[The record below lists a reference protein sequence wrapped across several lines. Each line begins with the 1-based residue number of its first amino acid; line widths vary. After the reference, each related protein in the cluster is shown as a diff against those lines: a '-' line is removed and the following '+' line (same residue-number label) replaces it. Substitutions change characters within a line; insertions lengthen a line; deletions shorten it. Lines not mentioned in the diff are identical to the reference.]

1 MRKIVFQMLFFYKIL
16 FIQSIYAEYKSYS
29 SLNLK
34 SEGILADIEG
44 ENRPFLPMLE
54 TLQLLSRKPSCF
66 RSTISSLLSTCEKSD
81 SDLHEDEKLVFAVK
95 LTLCELDTA
104 HIEIPEICR
113 QESSRQ
119 CVKELEKRPQWWTS
133 YSGYFRDITRICFYA
148 RTEVEKDQ
156 LLAIHRNLTYAQM
169 GLLRNLKLEMDDI
182 DLRLYEKYKMEQSWQ
197 KFQENMQHSMLLMQN
212 EIKKMEKVIKN
223 GLHGVEKI
231 IENSIVNRLNKIRL
245 SLDFSFGSIEGLLQK
260 ISYTSTVTDSL
271 SKTLKN
277 LTFSHNNLFS
287 SLSSI
292 EALQLKIGNGS
303 LSTIKSISNLVNK
316 RMDNLLDQ
324 IQELK
329 NTTKNAENYIYSWI
343 FSKIPLLFVCLIFL
357 FFPMYR
363 FAGTFLVISLYYLW
377 KKSMVFIGHLN
388 ILNFSSLLYILSN
401 IYSNVISFLAFL
413 TFVFFFVYVF
423 KKGYRKYNHRIPF
436 FYRFYF
442 RVFKTNQDTNRLRL
456 STINRTD
463 RDSQLETELSSTFP
477 PPPQHYKLFTDENLR
492 AFETNQYG
500 KIRDTC
506 FSDISGAANI
516 QDSTLAM
523 FFTPPKIPTKGSY
536 QCFHEYWKIPD
547 ELPSLTE
554 FGIPQLFD
562 TTNGPLNAQ
571 ERIAELKKMLKS
583 LLLNFL
589 ELVGIMGIAPEQF
602 VEKVEHIRI
611 LLLNMHHLINEYR
624 PHQARHTLCC
634 LVEKQVEN
642 EKKKLLDCQYTCN
655 YIKNI
660 LFMYKRILDPKPH
673 KDSQNKSEVKLD
685 SQVHDLRI
693 WSVIDQKIHIP
704 THLIQPFDSSVVL

>member
-1 MRKIVFQMLFFYKIL
+1 MQT
-16 FIQSIYAEYKSYS
+16 
-29 SLNLK
+29 
-34 SEGILADIEG
+34 DIEG

-212 EIKKMEKVIKN
+212 EIKKMEKVVNTLLSTFLMSINASLEEVDRKISAVTVNLDNVIMKVEETGSRANKKMQDLNSLAHELWNTTEETVIETFESIKKIKN

-343 FSKIPLLFVCLIFL
+343 FSKIPLLF
-357 FFPMYR
+357 
-363 FAGTFLVISLYYLW
+363 
-377 KKSMVFIGHLN
+377 
-388 ILNFSSLLYILSN
+388 
-401 IYSNVISFLAFL
+401 
-413 TFVFFFVYVF
+413 
-423 KKGYRKYNHRIPF
+423 
-436 FYRFYF
+436 
-442 RVFKTNQDTNRLRL
+442 
-456 STINRTD
+456 
-463 RDSQLETELSSTFP
+463 DSQLETELSSTFP

-500 KIRDTC
+500 EIRDTC

-642 EKKKLLDCQYTCN
+642 EKKKLLDCQFSGT
-655 YIKNI
+655 
-660 LFMYKRILDPKPH
+660 
-673 KDSQNKSEVKLD
+673 
-685 SQVHDLRI
+685 
-693 WSVIDQKIHIP
+693 
-704 THLIQPFDSSVVL
+704 